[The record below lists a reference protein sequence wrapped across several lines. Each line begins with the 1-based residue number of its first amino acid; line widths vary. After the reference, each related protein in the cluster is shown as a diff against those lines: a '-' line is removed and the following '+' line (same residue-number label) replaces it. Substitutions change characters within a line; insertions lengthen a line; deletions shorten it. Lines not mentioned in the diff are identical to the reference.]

1 MLGLTRQSC
10 ESPYAPALVRST
22 ARARPSPS
30 TGRCV
35 QVKPLVSRDAR
46 AVAFALSGVQ
56 PAEWREQGHKTTSR
70 DTQERSFARCR
81 RIARNQN
88 GFLAPSVGGEVWAL
102 TADPEPPP
110 GPATHPDTAKTAAIA
125 LAALRRNRD
134 ASRASA
140 ARERS
145 TVAPLTPPLRHRTL
159 PPASARSWCSETS
172 AKPRQHRSPAPPSS
186 GQPRTQQHHGQERD

>member
-1 MLGLTRQSC
+1 MRGMLGLTRQSC

-134 ASRASA
+134 ASRA
-140 ARERS
+140 
-145 TVAPLTPPLRHRTL
+145 LL
-159 PPASARSWCSETS
+159 PPQRRHCCRATRAR
-172 AKPRQHRSPAPPSS
+172 
-186 GQPRTQQHHGQERD
+186 GDHGQERKGGGQ